1 MVQWGEWNALLGL
14 YTAML
19 PPFGF
24 LMRRDEALVS
34 SHVAMIY
41 GRLGEHQQSKSYF
54 EQALTIQQQIG
65 DLAGQAMT
73 ITNQGELLRLR
84 GEYNQARQHFEQ
96 SLSLLKEH
104 ADEQLYCILLHNMGL
119 IVQHEKDYDQAL
131 YYYTEA
137 LRLATAMKKQDYAGV
152 ILTNLGML
160 LYENNEYKEAMALML
175 AALHMRE
182 VAHDPSV
189 PMFERFLVA
198 LEQKMGSEA
207 YTMLCQEALEI
218 QPLVFSRFAQSDARK

>member
-1 MVQWGEWNALLGL
+1 MIQWGEWNALLGL

-65 DLAGQAMT
+65 DVPGQVMT
-73 ITNQGELLRLR
+73 LINQGELLRSR
-84 GEYNQARQHFEQ
+84 GEYHQARQNFEQ
-96 SLSLLKEH
+96 SLALLKEH
-104 ADEQLYCILLHNMGL
+104 ADDQLHCILLHNMGL
-119 IVQHEKDYDQAL
+119 IFQHEKNFEQAL
-131 YYYTEA
+131 HSYTEA
-137 LRLATAMKKQDYAGV
+137 LRLATAMDKQDYAGM

-160 LYENNEYKEAMALML
+160 LYEKNEYKEGIALML
-175 AALHMRE
+175 EALRMRNL
-182 VAHDPSV
+182 AHDPSV
-189 PMFERFLVA
+189 PTLERFLVA

-207 YTMLCQEALEI
+207 YSALCKEALEI
-218 QPLVFSRFAQSDARK
+218 QPQIFSRFASSNAQK